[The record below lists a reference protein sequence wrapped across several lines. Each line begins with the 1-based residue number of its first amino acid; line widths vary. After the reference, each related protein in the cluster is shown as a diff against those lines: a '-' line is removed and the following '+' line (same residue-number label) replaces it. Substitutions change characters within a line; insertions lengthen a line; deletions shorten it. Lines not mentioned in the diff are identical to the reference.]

1 MADGFTDALDYPMY
15 VVTAAADGER
25 AGCLVGFAS
34 PCSVDPPL
42 FMAWLSTAN
51 HTYRVARRAS
61 HLAVHVLRSDQKEL
75 AALFGG
81 RTGDDTDKLA
91 RVDWRPGVGGAPVLA
106 DSRAWLV
113 GRIEERFEG
122 GGGDHVGFLLTPVE
136 QSPSGPDGPPLLRL
150 GDVADLTP
158 GHPA

>member
-1 MADGFTDALDYPMY
+1 MY
-15 VVTAAADGER
+15 VVTAATADGER

-51 HTYRVARRAS
+51 RTYRVARRAS
-61 HLAVHVLRSDQKEL
+61 HLAVHLLRSDQKET

-81 RTGDDTDKLA
+81 RTGDDTDKFA
-91 RVDWRPGVGGAPVLA
+91 RVEWRPGEGGAPVLA

-113 GRIEERFEG
+113 GRVLERFEG
-122 GGGDHVGFLLTPVE
+122 GGGDHVGFLLAPVE
-136 QSPSGPDGPPLLRL
+136 QSPPDPGGASLLRL
-150 GDVADLTP
+150 ADVADLTP